1 MNLTPKIKSR
11 TEKATETPIPI
22 VPLNESELELLED
35 AVADGI
41 PVVAPALTLPVW
53 LGTLLLSV
61 AEVGEV
67 LPVAVTTTC

>member
-11 TEKATETPIPI
+11 TEKATETQIPI

-41 PVVAPALTLPVW
+41 LVVAPALTLPVW
-53 LGTLLLSV
+53 LGTPLLAV